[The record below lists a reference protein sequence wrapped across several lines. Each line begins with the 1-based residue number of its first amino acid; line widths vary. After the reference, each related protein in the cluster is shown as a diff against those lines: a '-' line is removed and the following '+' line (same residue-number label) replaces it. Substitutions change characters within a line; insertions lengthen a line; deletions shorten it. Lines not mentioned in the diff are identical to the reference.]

1 MARPP
6 AAPPAKGRKAPAKG
20 SRPPAKVR
28 ARRRALAGLVA
39 TVLLIGVLLF
49 GVFPTKQWL
58 QQRRDTAAAEAEL
71 AEVKAEREKIRKEQ
85 ALLQTPEEI
94 ERRAKEDFGMV
105 NPGEEAF
112 NILPAPTDPIELPEG
127 WPFTGVER
135 VFGAG

>member
-1 MARPP
+1 MAARDVRARGTKP
-6 AAPPAKGRKAPAKG
+6 K
-20 SRPPAKVR
+20 AKVR

-39 TVLLIGVLLF
+39 TVLFLGVLLF

-71 AEVKAEREKIRKEQ
+71 ADLRAERAKINKEQ
-85 ALLQTPEEI
+85 ALLETPEEI
-94 ERRAKEDFGMV
+94 ERRAKEDFGYV
-105 NPGEEAF
+105 NPGEEAY
-112 NILPAPTDPIELPEG
+112 NILPAPTDPIGLPEG